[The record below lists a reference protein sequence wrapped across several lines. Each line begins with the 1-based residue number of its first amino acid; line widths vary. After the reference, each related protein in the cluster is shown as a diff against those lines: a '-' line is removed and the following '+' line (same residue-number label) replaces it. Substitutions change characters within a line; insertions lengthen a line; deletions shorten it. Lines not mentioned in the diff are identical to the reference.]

1 MTLPGLHAIE
11 VNLEK
16 ASGFE
21 SLSQETCMDERS
33 DCVGETRMDHNI
45 SPKQRKRAAEVDA
58 AAYFF
63 CETLFIPRRGE
74 GSPFRDPS
82 PLGPSGNRERV
93 FFVGRCSGLINS
105 SRSDI
110 F

>member
-1 MTLPGLHAIE
+1 MRIPGGPATVMTLPGLHAIE

-63 CETLFIPRRGE
+63 AKRF
-74 GSPFRDPS
+74 
-82 PLGPSGNRERV
+82 
-93 FFVGRCSGLINS
+93 S
-105 SRSDI
+105 SRGGERGLPSAI
-110 F
+110 HPPLALQETVRGSFL

>member
-1 MTLPGLHAIE
+1 MTLSGHYAIE

-16 ASGFE
+16 ASGLD
-21 SLSQETCMDERS
+21 SLSQETCMDGRS

-63 CETLFIPRRGE
+63 ANAFHPAEGRGVSLPRSIPPLLINQGE
-74 GSPFRDPS
+74 GIFFR
-82 PLGPSGNRERV
+82 
-93 FFVGRCSGLINS
+93 
-105 SRSDI
+105 RSFALMDAG
-110 F
+110 